1 MKWRLYKEADD
12 DFEGDEEEDAPFEG
26 IIAKEREY
34 AEPNNDDCLYDDF
47 LKVEG
52 AGEDLEFSTMSG
64 HTSSSCTEYEG
75 LANDAV
81 YKWINSQEEY
91 GDVDVK
97 DFVLDMMREQ
107 TGEEWEYSGIYG
119 SVQGEYEK
127 VLHKKSDRKLLKYLE
142 EDYFGL
148 GSQYDCYDG
157 ETEDYIVTVFVG
169 ASRANQTKE
178 DILDACGYD
187 NGTEV
192 KIVKYRGQEDR
203 FAV

>member
-12 DFEGDEEEDAPFEG
+12 DFEGDEEDAPFEG

-64 HTSSSCTEYEG
+64 HTSSSCTEYEA

-81 YKWINSQEEY
+81 YDWRNRFDEE
-91 GDVDVK
+91 GDVK

-119 SVQGEYEK
+119 SVQGEYER

-148 GSQYDCYDG
+148 GREYDCYDG

-169 ASRANQTKE
+169 DSRVNQTKE
-178 DILDACGYD
+178 EILDACGYD
-187 NGTEV
+187 DGTEV
-192 KIVKYRGQEDR
+192 KIVKFRPSYDSIS
-203 FAV
+203 VPV

>member
-12 DFEGDEEEDAPFEG
+12 DFEGDEEDAPFEG

-64 HTSSSCTEYEG
+64 HTSSSCTEYEE

-81 YKWINSQEEY
+81 YDWRNRFDEE
-91 GDVDVK
+91 GDVK
-97 DFVLDMMREQ
+97 DFVLEVMLDQ

-148 GSQYDCYDG
+148 GRQYDCYDG

-169 ASRANQTKE
+169 DSRVNQTKE
-178 DILDACGYD
+178 EILDACGYD
-187 NGTEV
+187 DGTEV
-192 KIVKYRGQEDR
+192 KIVKFRSSNDR
-203 FAV
+203 ISVPV

>member
-12 DFEGDEEEDAPFEG
+12 DFEGDEEDAPFEG

-64 HTSSSCTEYEG
+64 HTSSSCTEYEE

-81 YKWINSQEEY
+81 YDWRNRFDEE
-91 GDVDVK
+91 GDVK
-97 DFVLDMMREQ
+97 DFVLEVMLDQ

-148 GSQYDCYDG
+148 GRQYDCYDG

-169 ASRANQTKE
+169 DSRDDQTKE
-178 DILDACGYD
+178 EILDACGYD
-187 NGTEV
+187 DGTEV
-192 KIVKYRGQEDR
+192 KIIKFRSSNDR
-203 FAV
+203 ISVPV

>member
-12 DFEGDEEEDAPFEG
+12 DFEGDEEDAPFEG

-64 HTSSSCTEYEG
+64 HTSSSCTEYEE

-81 YKWINSQEEY
+81 YDWRNRFDEE
-91 GDVDVK
+91 GDVK
-97 DFVLDMMREQ
+97 DFVLEVMLDQ

-148 GSQYDCYDG
+148 GREYDCYDG

-169 ASRANQTKE
+169 DSRVNQTKE
-178 DILDACGYD
+178 EILDACGYD
-187 NGTEV
+187 DGTEV
-192 KIVKYRGQEDR
+192 KIIKFRSSNDR
-203 FAV
+203 ISVPV

>member
-12 DFEGDEEEDAPFEG
+12 DFEGDEEDAPFEG

-34 AEPNNDDCLYDDF
+34 AEPNNDDCLYDEF

-81 YKWINSQEEY
+81 YDWRNRFDEE
-91 GDVDVK
+91 GDVK
-97 DFVLDMMREQ
+97 DFVLEVMLDQ

-148 GSQYDCYDG
+148 GRQYDCYDG

-169 ASRANQTKE
+169 DSRVDQTKE
-178 DILDACGYD
+178 EILDACGYD
-187 NGTEV
+187 DGTEV
-192 KIVKYRGQEDR
+192 KIVKFRSSNDR
-203 FAV
+203 ISVPV

>member
-12 DFEGDEEEDAPFEG
+12 DFEEEEEDAPFEG

-34 AEPNNDDCLYDDF
+34 AEPNNDDCLYDEF

-81 YKWINSQEEY
+81 YDWRNRFDEE
-91 GDVDVK
+91 GDVK
-97 DFVLDMMREQ
+97 DFVLEVMLDQ

-148 GSQYDCYDG
+148 GRQYDCYDG

-169 ASRANQTKE
+169 DSRVDQTKE
-178 DILDACGYD
+178 EILDACGYD
-187 NGTEV
+187 DGTEV
-192 KIVKYRGQEDR
+192 KIVKFRSSYDSIS
-203 FAV
+203 VPV

>member
-12 DFEGDEEEDAPFEG
+12 DFEGDEEDAPFEG

-64 HTSSSCTEYEG
+64 HTSSSCTEYEE

-81 YKWINSQEEY
+81 YDWRNRFDEE
-91 GDVDVK
+91 GDVK
-97 DFVLDMMREQ
+97 DFVLEVMLDQ

-148 GSQYDCYDG
+148 GRQYDCYDG

-169 ASRANQTKE
+169 DSRVNQTKE
-178 DILDACGYD
+178 EILDACGYD
-187 NGTEV
+187 DGTEV
-192 KIVKYRGQEDR
+192 KIVKFRPSYDSIS
-203 FAV
+203 VPV